1 MKSLIRQLY
10 AMVEKDI
17 IAELRT
23 KNMLNAMFVFV
34 LLAFVV
40 LNFGF
45 FEFLKTVKINKAA
58 TGSIGGLLWVAFAYA
73 AVLGLNRTF
82 LHEKDEGVMDGLLL
96 APVDRSLI
104 YWGKYLSNFV
114 FLLIIQALSLPIFT
128 VFFVTQVF
136 SSHAGLLIST
146 IILGDLGIVATGT
159 LLSAISVN
167 TKARDLMLP
176 ILFFPIIIPLLIA
189 VVKLS
194 GIVFGVV
201 NDPDSVRVWMQ
212 FIVLYDIIF
221 LIVPFLVFD
230 FIVED

>member
-1 MKSLIRQLY
+1 MVGFCRAQILSTEDCQIR
-10 AMVEKDI
+10 M
-17 IAELRT
+17 
-23 KNMLNAMFVFV
+23 
-34 LLAFVV
+34 
-40 LNFGF
+40 
-45 FEFLKTVKINKAA
+45 
-58 TGSIGGLLWVAFAYA
+58 
-73 AVLGLNRTF
+73 
-82 LHEKDEGVMDGLLL
+82 MDGLLL

-128 VFFVTQVF
+128 VFFVTQDF

>member
-45 FEFLKTVKINKAA
+45 FEFLKIVKINKAA

-114 FLLIIQALSLPIFT
+114 FLLIIQVLSLPIFM
-128 VFFVTQVF
+128 VFFVTQDF

-230 FIVED
+230 FVVED